1 MGSRPLYSTL
11 LPVLLLSLTDSD
23 PNVGVIA
30 EPGIIRVGIN
40 GNAEVYIESVLNGF
54 DFFSDWILFNVNKN
68 H

>member
-30 EPGIIRVGIN
+30 EPGILRVGIN
-40 GNAEVYIESVLNGF
+40 GNAEVYIESVLNTVAK
-54 DFFSDWILFNVNKN
+54 I
-68 H
+68 